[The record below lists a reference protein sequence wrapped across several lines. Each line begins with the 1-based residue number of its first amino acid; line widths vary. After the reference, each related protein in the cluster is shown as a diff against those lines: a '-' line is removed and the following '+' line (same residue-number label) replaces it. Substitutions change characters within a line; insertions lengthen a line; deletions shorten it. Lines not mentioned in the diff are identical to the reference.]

1 MKIFSSKN
9 QCKRQTG
16 FTLIEVAIVL
26 VIVGLLLG
34 GIIKGASVQRD
45 INKTAEEKAALANI
59 KSTLLTFLTVN
70 KYLPCP
76 DTDNDGYEDRNPNPN
91 GVFCTATE
99 GQLPALTLG
108 GVKARDS
115 YGSYYIYSINTDA
128 DDTNLILRT
137 CESASYFARTGVV
150 NNTGCGTS
158 PVFNLPATTP
168 PYFQLN
174 THPIGATTVIGG
186 NLIVCNESV
195 TTCESGTPSSGR
207 LAEFVPVVIASLGQN
222 GLATNTN
229 CNNAGAIE
237 QENCDGDR
245 YFHQYY
251 APTDT
256 FDDRLIWI
264 SAYEIKQALI
274 NIGVDLSP

>member
-16 FTLIEVAIVL
+16 FTLIEIAVVL
-26 VIVGLLLG
+26 VIVGLMLG

-76 DTDNDGYEDRNPNPN
+76 DTDNDGLEDRN
-91 GVFCTATE
+91 GDSCTATE
-99 GQLPALTLG
+99 GQLPSLTLG

-115 YGSYYIYSINTDA
+115 YGSHYIYSINTDA
-128 DDTNLILRT
+128 DTNLILRT
-137 CESASYFARTGVV
+137 CHSASYFARTGVV
-150 NNTGCGTS
+150 NNTGCGT
-158 PVFNLPATTP
+158 FNLPPTTP

-186 NLIVCNESV
+186 NLIVCSESV
-195 TTCESGTPSSGR
+195 TTCGSGTASSGR
-207 LAEFVPVVIASLGQN
+207 LAEFMPVIIASLGQN
-222 GLATNTN
+222 GLATHDN

-274 NIGVDLSP
+274 NTGVDLSP